1 MSAAPIPEFK
11 CDISGSTEEP
21 LHKIGEEYGE
31 PLHCTKG
38 CIALLLTVLHNIIS
52 KSSFP
57 KKDFDLREMVSK
69 DTVTPELI
77 NPHEEM
83 KKFSVRM
90 KIIKVQKRIPVLLS
104 MLEQQPRRFINE
116 NMGIIGTLATWDCL
130 FE

>member
-11 CDISGSTEEP
+11 CDISGSTKEP

-52 KSSFP
+52 KSTFP
-57 KKDFDLREMVSK
+57 KKDFNLHEMISE
-69 DTVTPELI
+69 DTVTPEMI

-90 KIIKVQKRIPVLLS
+90 KIIKVQKRMPILLS
-104 MLEQQPRRFINE
+104 MLEEHSHSFIRE